1 MSEEYILEAR
11 GLYYSYEDNDFPA
24 LSGVSLKIKKGKKIA
39 FVGANGSGK
48 STFFLCCNGIIKPDK
63 GMMLLNGRPVDY
75 SKKGLLDLRKK
86 VGIVFQDPDNQLF
99 SASVYQEISFGP
111 MNLGLPEYKV
121 REDVEQVME
130 ELNIIPFCQRPAHAL
145 SGGQKKQVSVA
156 DVLVM
161 HPDIVILDEPAAALD
176 AKHADMMNRI
186 VERMSGDGIT
196 VLMSTHDI
204 DYALSW
210 ADEIVLMHEGKIL
223 MKGDPVTVCTNQEAL
238 KLTNQREPAVLKL
251 YRQLTGNG
259 ILKRR
264 ERPPVDFTELEQ
276 YISEEM
282 DAVRGERKI

>member
-11 GLYYSYEDNDFPA
+11 ELYYAYEGNDSPA
-24 LSGVSLKIKKGKKIA
+24 LCGVSLKIKRGKKVA

-48 STFFLCCNGIIKPDK
+48 STFFLCCNGILKPDK
-63 GMMLLNGRPVDY
+63 GTMLLNGNPVDY
-75 SKKGLLDLRKK
+75 SKKGLLELRRK

-99 SASVYQEISFGP
+99 SASVFQEISFGP
-111 MNLGLPEYKV
+111 MNLGIPEHKV
-121 REDVEQVME
+121 REEVEQVME
-130 ELNIIPFCQRPAHAL
+130 ELNITPFCERPAHAL

-176 AKHADMMNRI
+176 AKHADMMNQI
-186 VERMSGDGIT
+186 IDRMSGDGIT
-196 VLMSTHDI
+196 VLLSTHDI

-223 MKGDPVTVCTNQEAL
+223 MKADPVTVCSNQEAL
-238 KLTNQREPAVLKL
+238 KLANQREPSVLKL
-251 YRQLTGNG
+251 YRQLQNKGM
-259 ILKRR
+259 LKQR
-264 ERPPVDFTELEQ
+264 EHPPVNFTLLGQ

-282 DAVRGERKI
+282 DVAGGERGK